1 MIKPQLS
8 THRFSWRM
16 AVAISP
22 FVVGGLTL
30 VACANFLPKTEP
42 PTQIV
47 LSEATA
53 TENQIVPTDVPLPTA
68 TLTSVPP
75 TDTLPPPTATPTP
88 EPMLTTNT
96 SANVRSGPG
105 TNYPP
110 IGSLPEGGTAK
121 VIGLDSS
128 GHWYVIEFEAADN
141 GRGWVSDQVSTYN
154 GDVTGLSVIAA
165 PPPPLP
171 TATPIPPTAAPKPTS
186 ASKHGLTGRLTLC
199 DPKTNYAVSVERI
212 CFKELIYNGTTSR
225 VNYGVLGVLAMNLSG
240 GPNQF
245 QTSWSGDLA
254 IDPSCYGPTDRCGGK
269 WEDGMK
275 ISVVGSYRLLMQ
287 ICYSPQ
293 NDCGNSTSEWE
304 TLGSAGQI
312 QVVS

>member
-1 MIKPQLS
+1 MAIAIFLS
-8 THRFSWRM
+8 AS
-16 AVAISP
+16 
-22 FVVGGLTL
+22 GGLAL
-30 VACANFLPKTEP
+30 VACANLNLLSPTEP
-42 PTQIV
+42 PTEIA

-53 TENQIVPTDVPLPTA
+53 TENQVLPTETDLPLPTD

-75 TDTLPPPTATPTP
+75 TETPPPPTITPTP
-88 EPMLTTNT
+88 EPVLTANT

-105 TNYPP
+105 KIYPP
-110 IGSLPEGGTAK
+110 IGGLDEGETAK
-121 VIGLDSS
+121 VIGLDAS
-128 GHWYVIEFEAADN
+128 GHWYVIEFEFAED

-154 GDVTGLSVIAA
+154 GDISVLPVIAA
-165 PPPPLP
+165 PPLPTAPPP
-171 TATPIPPTAAPKPTS
+171 TATPIPPTAAPNPTSAPKPTS
-186 ASKHGLTGRLTLC
+186 ASKHGLTGKLTLC

-225 VNYGVLGVLAMNLSG
+225 VNYGVLGVLALNLSG

-254 IDPSCYGPTDRCGGK
+254 IDPNCYGPTDRCGGI

-287 ICYSPQ
+287 ICYSPASE
-293 NDCGNSTSEWE
+293 CGNSNSEWE
-304 TLGSAGQI
+304 TLGNAGQI